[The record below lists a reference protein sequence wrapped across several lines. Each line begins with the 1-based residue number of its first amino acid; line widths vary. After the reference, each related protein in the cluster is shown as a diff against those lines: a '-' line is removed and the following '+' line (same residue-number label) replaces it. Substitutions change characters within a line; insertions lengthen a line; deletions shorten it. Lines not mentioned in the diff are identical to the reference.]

1 MGIKEK
7 NVSKIQ
13 MKSED
18 MQFNKYSRGKQ
29 EKENIFL
36 KVKNKAMRGIQEE

>member
-1 MGIKEK
+1 
-7 NVSKIQ
+7 